1 MGNIFDKIK
10 RAFRGT
16 AERTTDSAEKVA
28 DPDVYTGSNNA
39 NENIENKKGGN
50 EPMTQKIL
58 QDANLL
64 RSRGIITRAIQ
75 LTQFNHYLFKIYV

>member
-1 MGNIFDKIK
+1 MGNTFDKIK

-39 NENIENKKGGN
+39 NENRENKKGGN
-50 EPMTQKIL
+50 EPMNAEDIAERKPIAVKRDNNQGNTV
-58 QDANLL
+58 DA
-64 RSRGIITRAIQ
+64 
-75 LTQFNHYLFKIYV
+75 V

>member
-39 NENIENKKGGN
+39 NENRANEKGG
-50 EPMTQKIL
+50 K
-58 QDANLL
+58 
-64 RSRGIITRAIQ
+64 
-75 LTQFNHYLFKIYV
+75 